1 MALVGGGSRHLKRL
15 AAPKAWKIRRKT
27 RFGKWVTNV
36 IPGPHP
42 KERAVPLRVLIR
54 DILGLAANARE
65 ADFIIRSGKVLV
77 DGVVRKNP
85 RFPVG
90 LFDVVEIPEI
100 EKVFRIV
107 LDDKGRLIAR
117 EVPESEKGVKIV
129 RVEGKRVIRGGKIQ
143 VNTHDGRTFVLDDA
157 HKDVRVGDVLYIS
170 VPDQK
175 IKDVLKLEKGNLV
188 YVLSGRH
195 AGTIGTLNEVIPG
208 DVVRERAVNVSVE
221 GATMETAARNVFV
234 VGTNAPVITLQ

>member
-15 AAPKAWKIRRKT
+15 AAPKAWKVRRKR
-27 RFGKWVTNV
+27 RFGAWITNV

-42 KERAVPLRVLIR
+42 KGRSIPLRILVR
-54 DILGLAANARE
+54 DLLGVASNARE

-77 DGVVRKNP
+77 DGVPRRNP

-107 LDDKGRLIAR
+107 LDEQGRIVPR
-117 EVPESEKGVKIV
+117 EIPAEEKGKKLV
-129 RVEGKRVIRGGKIQ
+129 RVERKMTVKGGKIQ
-143 VNTHDGRTFVLDDA
+143 VTTHDGRNFLLEDGR
-157 HKDVRVGDVLYIS
+157 DVRPGDVLLIS
-170 VPDQK
+170 VPEQRIEDVFK
-175 IKDVLKLEKGNLV
+175 LKDGNLV

-195 AGTIGTLNEVIPG
+195 AGTIGKIEGVNPG
-208 DVVRERAVNVSVE
+208 DVIRERSVDLSVE
-221 GATMETAARNVFV
+221 GTRIQTAARNVFV
-234 VGTNAPVITLQ
+234 VGKESPAITL

>member
-15 AAPKAWKIRRKT
+15 AAPKAWKIKRKK
-27 RFGKWVTNV
+27 RFGTWVTNV

-42 KERAVPLRVLIR
+42 KERAIPLRVLIR
-54 DILGLAANARE
+54 DLLGLADNARE

-77 DGVVRKNP
+77 DGVARKDP

-107 LDDKGRLIAR
+107 LDEHGRL
-117 EVPESEKGVKIV
+117 VPKEIPADEKGVKLA
-129 RVEGKRVIRGGKIQ
+129 RVERKMIVKGGKTQIT
-143 VNTHDGRTFVLDDA
+143 THDGRNFLLDDG
-157 HKDVRVGDVLYIS
+157 KDIRPGDVLKIS
-170 VPDQK
+170 VPEQR
-175 IKDVLKLEKGNLV
+175 IEEVYHLKAGNLV

-195 AGTIGTLNEVIPG
+195 AGTIGKIEGVNRG
-208 DVVRERAVNVSVE
+208 DLIRERSVDLSVQDVKIQ
-221 GATMETAARNVFV
+221 TAARNVFV
-234 VGTNAPVITLQ
+234 VGKDSPAISL

>member
-15 AAPKAWKIRRKT
+15 AAPKAWKIKRKR
-27 RFGKWVTNV
+27 RFGTWVTNV

-54 DILGLAANARE
+54 DLLGLADNARE

-90 LFDVVEIPEI
+90 LFDVVELPEI
-100 EKVFRIV
+100 EKVFRMII
-107 LDDKGRLIAR
+107 DDKGRL
-117 EVPESEKGVKIV
+117 VPKEIPAEEKTFKLV
-129 RVEGKRVIRGGKIQ
+129 RVERKVMVKGGKIQ
-143 VNTHDGRTFVLDDA
+143 LGTHDGRSFLVDDA
-157 HKDVRVGDVLYIS
+157 KDVKPGDVLKIS

-175 IKDVLKLEKGNLV
+175 IVEVFHLKEGNLV

-195 AGTIGTLNEVIPG
+195 AGTIGKINAVNKG
-208 DVVRERAVNVSVE
+208 DVIRERSVDLSVE
-221 GATMETAARNVFV
+221 DEKIQTAARNVFV
-234 VGTNAPVITLQ
+234 VGKESPAITL